1 MDNVNSPSHYAEH
14 CSVECI
20 DMIRLALGTE
30 GFMAYCLGNAIK
42 YLWRHKYKGGKEDV
56 MKANKYL
63 DWAEEGID
71 NLPSWAEKLDA
82 VLAMDVKAMKEI
94 EMEEWKN
101 EKNNRNRNDG
111 SNDGNSN
118 NGSLPEV
125 GVPVDAE

>member
-20 DMIRLALGTE
+20 DMIRLALGNE

-63 DWAEEGID
+63 DWAQEGID
-71 NLPSWAEKLDA
+71 DLPIETEKLWSEKLDA
-82 VLAMDVKAMKEI
+82 VLVMDVKAM
-94 EMEEWKN
+94 
-101 EKNNRNRNDG
+101 EKID
-111 SNDGNSN
+111 
-118 NGSLPEV
+118 
-125 GVPVDAE
+125 